1 MIFVFKYLQKHISCI
16 HPTRN
21 GVLAFL
27 QDYKKTS
34 AVTMERETLKS
45 GQEDHGCRR
54 KDRHEG

>member
-1 MIFVFKYLQKHISCI
+1 MIFVCQYLQKHISCI

-34 AVTMERETLKS
+34 AVPMERETLKL
-45 GQEDHGCRR
+45 GREDHGHRR
-54 KDRHEG
+54 KDRSEG